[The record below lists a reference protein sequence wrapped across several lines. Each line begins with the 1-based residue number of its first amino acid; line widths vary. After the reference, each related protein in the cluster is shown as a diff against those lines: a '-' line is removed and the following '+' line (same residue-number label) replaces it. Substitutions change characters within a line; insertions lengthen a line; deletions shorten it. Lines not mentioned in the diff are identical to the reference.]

1 MFVNFLRILL
11 CIILILIFVSF
22 LQTKSE
28 DDVKSEKAWLESDKV
43 WLIHKGGFSSATLL
57 KTNGMSPLPEGKV
70 KVKVDH
76 GGEIIE
82 VEEEDIEK
90 VNKTQVSIVWFSNF
104 LYSIDW
110 KMAKHQS
117 NEVTS

>member
-1 MFVNFLRILL
+1 MFF
-11 CIILILIFVSF
+11 
-22 LQTKSE
+22 QTKSE

-82 VEEEDIEK
+82 VDEEDIEK
-90 VNKTQVSIVWFSNF
+90 VKNF
-104 LYSIDW
+104 NFFILSLNSSYLI
-110 KMAKHQS
+110 
-117 NEVTS
+117 N